1 MADCTQKL
9 TADLLIDCDNL
20 PVGGLEVNAWIFN
33 KTDIDRSAVT
43 FDASNKISMT
53 NFQLLSAKVGFKLEG
68 IKQSNAKN
76 YALVPKEN
84 LPDKWLHQFNGIIF
98 NPTAANKLQLNS
110 LSEGGRY
117 VVVVEQLWKGSADA
131 SAFEVLGYNVGLKL
145 TESVNNSVE
154 NDNGITLVLASEA
167 NYEETNVPYTL
178 LDIDYAT
185 TKAAYDN
192 GFVQA

>member
-43 FDASNKISMT
+43 FDAGNKISMT

-84 LPDKWLHQFNGIIF
+84 LPDKWLHQFNGVIF
-98 NPTAANKLQLNS
+98 NPTVDNKLQLNS

-117 VVVVEQLWKGSADA
+117 VVVVEQLWKGAADA

-167 NYEETNVPYTL
+167 NYEETNIPYTL
-178 LDIDYAT
+178 LDTDYAT

-192 GFVQA
+192 GFVQV

>member
-84 LPDKWLHQFNGIIF
+84 LPDKWLHQFNGVIF
-98 NPTAANKLQLNS
+98 NPTVNNKLQLNS

-117 VVVVEQLWKGSADA
+117 VVVVEQLWKGATDA

>member
-117 VVVVEQLWKGSADA
+117 VVVVEQLWKGATDA